1 LLKHFIIR
9 NLHSLLG
16 FEDYLF
22 TFTIFKISTLSLY
35 KNKKEFIYFTTL
47 FPKNANIIVIGANT
61 GITTIPI
68 AKNVP
73 SGKVFAI
80 EPIPVNFKTLQRVIK
95 YFKFFH
101 IEPIN
106 IALGNENKEIE
117 MVMPIVE
124 NTKSH
129 GLCHI
134 DDKNI
139 RETKAG
145 IKFKVLMK
153 KLDDIF
159 SSFNGKIDGMKI
171 VAENYEWFIFDG
183 GKELIAKHRP
193 LIYCELWFNNS
204 RSKVLEQIKSWNY
217 EIKVLEGNKLI
228 QYNSQFHFTPCFF
241 FVPKD
246 S

>member
-1 LLKHFIIR
+1 MLKHFIIR

-35 KNKKEFIYFTTL
+35 KKKKAFIYFTKL
-47 FPKNANIIVIGANT
+47 FPKDANIIVIGANT

-73 SGKVFAI
+73 EGKVFAI
-80 EPIPVNFKTLQRVIK
+80 EPIPDNLKTLQRVIK
-95 YFKFFH
+95 YYKLFH
-101 IEPIN
+101 IDPIN
-106 IALGNENKEIE
+106 VALGNENKEIE
-117 MVMPIVE
+117 MVMPIVAK
-124 NTKSH
+124 TKSH

-139 RETKAG
+139 RETKVG
-145 IKFKVLMK
+145 IKFKVQMK

-159 SSFNGKIDGMKI
+159 SSFEGKIDGIKI
-171 VAENYEWFIFDG
+171 VTGNYEWFIFDG

-193 LIYCELWFNNS
+193 LMYCELWFNDN
-204 RSKVLEQIKSWNY
+204 KQEVLELIKSWNY
-217 EIKVLEGNKLI
+217 EIKVLEGKKLV
-228 QYNSQFHFTPCFF
+228 QYNSQQHFKVCFF
-241 FVPKD
+241 FVPNG
-246 S
+246 

>member
-1 LLKHFIIR
+1 MLKHFIIR

-22 TFTIFKISTLSLY
+22 VFTIFKISTLSLY
-35 KNKKEFIYFTTL
+35 KRKTEFVYFTKL
-47 FPKNANIIVIGANT
+47 FASDANVIVIGANT

-73 SGKVFAI
+73 GGKVFAI
-80 EPIPVNFKTLQRVIK
+80 EPIPDNFKTLQRVIK
-95 YFKFFH
+95 YFKFSH

-106 IALGNENKEIE
+106 VALGNENKEIE

-139 RETKAG
+139 RETEGG
-145 IKFKVLMK
+145 IKFKVMMK

-159 SSFNGKIDGMKI
+159 SSFVGKIDGIKI
-171 VAENYEWFIFDG
+171 VAENYEWFIFEG
-183 GKELIAKHRP
+183 GKNIIAKHRP
-193 LIYCELWFNNS
+193 LMYCELWFNDD
-204 RSKVLEQIKSWNY
+204 RKKVLEQIKSWNY
-217 EIKVLEGNKLI
+217 EVMILEGTELI
-228 QYNSQFHFTPCFF
+228 QYNSLQHHIKCFF
-241 FVPKD
+241 FVPK
-246 S
+246 